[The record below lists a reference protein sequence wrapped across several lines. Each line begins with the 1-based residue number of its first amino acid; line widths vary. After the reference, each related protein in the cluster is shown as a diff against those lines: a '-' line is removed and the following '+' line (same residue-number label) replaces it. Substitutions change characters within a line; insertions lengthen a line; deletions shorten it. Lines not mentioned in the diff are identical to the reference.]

1 MSEIAL
7 ALSTEVAP
15 AKKFTIDGEEYE
27 LLGTDHLSPSAEA
40 EAMALFARHGVLQ
53 RDLDITP
60 NVSKGKEIA
69 ERLRKCR
76 ILILSKLTT
85 VPTETAEK
93 LPLGAQVALLEAIQ
107 EQMEIATDDDGSSG
121 TAKKSVAQVKAGDPT
136 AGI

>member
-1 MSEIAL
+1 MSKGISL

-15 AKKFTIDGEEYE
+15 AKIFTVDKEEFS
-27 LLGTDHLSPSAEA
+27 LLGTDHLSPDSEA
-40 EAMALFARHGVLQ
+40 EAMALFARHGILQ
-53 RDLDITP
+53 RELDSTP

-76 ILILSKLTT
+76 ILILTKLTT
-85 VPTETAEK
+85 IPTETADK

-107 EQMEIATDDDGSSG
+107 EEMESATDDDGSDASASSSE
-121 TAKKSVAQVKAGDPT
+121 TAGDQT

>member
-1 MSEIAL
+1 MSNKGISL

-15 AKKFTIDGEEYE
+15 AKKFTVDGEEFS
-27 LLGTDHLSPSAEA
+27 LLGTDHLSPESEA
-40 EAMALFARHGVLQ
+40 EAMALFARHGILQ

-60 NVSKGKEIA
+60 NVHKGTEIA

-76 ILILSKLTT
+76 ILILTKLTT
-85 VPTETAEK
+85 IPADTADK

-107 EQMEIATDDDGSSG
+107 EEMESATDDDGSSSS
-121 TAKKSVAQVKAGDPT
+121 APERQVGGET